1 MEDTSPARSRAA
13 SPSPPSTTFPFHIPG
28 GVSTEYLLNKLPSL
42 EEARVYVDNYY
53 KYFGW
58 Q

>member
-13 SPSPPSTTFPFHIPG
+13 SPSPPTTFPFHIQG
-28 GVSTEYLLNKLPSL
+28 SVSTDYLLSKLPTV
-42 EEARVYVDNYY
+42 EEARVYIDSYY